1 MRGRKKRFGLLQKH
15 MHVQYHFIIH
25 YQAALEAQIRQRLE
39 LQQAHHDYQ
48 ELKER
53 KMQAMKEEEEEFR
66 QQVREHEG
74 QTRDTQAC
82 YVHV

>member
-1 MRGRKKRFGLLQKH
+1 

-66 QQVREHEG
+66 QQVREQERLR
-74 QTRDTQAC
+74 RDTQAC